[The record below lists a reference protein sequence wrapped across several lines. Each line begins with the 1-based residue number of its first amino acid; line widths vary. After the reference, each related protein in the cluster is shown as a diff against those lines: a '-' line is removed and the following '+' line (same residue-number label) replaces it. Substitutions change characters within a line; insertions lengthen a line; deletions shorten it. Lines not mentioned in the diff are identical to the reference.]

1 MRQLE
6 KTLNTA
12 TYIVK
17 VQNNCAWTQRRKR
30 WGRDACVKKKIKYG
44 DCKSFY
50 NVKCISARKPPR
62 KLKHNLFTA
71 QFQNLQNIPR
81 QANGDSN

>member
-30 WGRDACVKKKIKYG
+30 WGRDACVKKIV
-44 DCKSFY
+44 
-50 NVKCISARKPPR
+50 N
-62 KLKHNLFTA
+62 HFTML
-71 QFQNLQNIPR
+71 NSSLQENP
-81 QANGDSN
+81 QGN